1 MSPPVALF
9 PSLEQT
15 TTPTSSGDAAR
26 AVLLVE
32 DDESLADLLKHLL
45 GRIQVR
51 VLHAATGA
59 AAMAMLAENQT
70 SVALAFV
77 DCHLPDS
84 GGGELCQKLRAQAP
98 GLPLL
103 LTSGRDQ
110 RDLESIFVATGPCSF
125 LAKPYMPADVMA
137 RVKTM
142 LANTA

>member
-1 MSPPVALF
+1 MSSSVALF

-15 TTPTSSGDAAR
+15 AAQTGPAEATG

-45 GRIQVR
+45 ARMKIR
-51 VLHAATGA
+51 VLHASTGA
-59 AAMAMLAENQT
+59 GAVTMFAEHRAT
-70 SVALAFV
+70 VALAFV

-84 GGGELCQKLRAQAP
+84 EGGELCQKLRSIGP

-110 RDLESIFVATGPCSF
+110 RALETVFAATGPCSF
-125 LAKPYMPADVMA
+125 LAKPYMPAEVMG
-137 RVKTM
+137 RVKSM
-142 LANTA
+142 LAKTA